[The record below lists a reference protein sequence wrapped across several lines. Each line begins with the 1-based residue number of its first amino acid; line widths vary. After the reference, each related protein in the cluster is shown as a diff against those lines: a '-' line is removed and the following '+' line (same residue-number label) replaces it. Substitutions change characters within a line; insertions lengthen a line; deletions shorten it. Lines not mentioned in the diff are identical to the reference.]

1 MRDMELHFGVIRDK
15 ETIHAALQHSKSLK
29 RQLAV
34 CYYSEGKLLVNI
46 CTVSDVLE
54 ANDGVRVTLH
64 SLPGGPESEFTV
76 RLENIQSIYPI
87 RDFNAEKPETTGELE
102 WPEDPEPAV

>member
-1 MRDMELHFGVIRDK
+1 MRGMELHFGVIRDRQ
-15 ETIHAALQHSKSLK
+15 TIHVALQHSKSLK
-29 RQLAV
+29 RQLAI
-34 CYYSEGKLLVNI
+34 CYYSEGKLLVKI

-54 ANDGVRVTLH
+54 ANDGVTARLQ
-64 SLPGGPESEFTV
+64 SLPEGPESEFTV

-87 RDFNAEKPETTGELE
+87 RDFNSEKPEPTGEME